1 MNKNKIFSRGGKNL
15 TGGGKW
21 GCRGREVGGEGEGS
35 GVIGGGKWGLGTPLS
50 SPPYGKAVSLRIS
63 GEYAANNWRTA
74 LFAVIVRNIFTS
86 YREYPANKT
95 GQSKK

>member
-1 MNKNKIFSRGGKNL
+1 MSDTLTLQFCIFIYSVNFIGYQILEYKL
-15 TGGGKW
+15 
-21 GCRGREVGGEGEGS
+21 VLLGEF
-35 GVIGGGKWGLGTPLS
+35 
-50 SPPYGKAVSLRIS
+50 PYGKAVSLRIS

-74 LFAVIVRNIFTS
+74 LFAVIVRNIFSS

>member
-1 MNKNKIFSRGGKNL
+1 MNLDENL
-15 TGGGKW
+15 
-21 GCRGREVGGEGEGS
+21 
-35 GVIGGGKWGLGTPLS
+35 ILGTVYLPR
-50 SPPYGKAVSLRIS
+50 PYGKAVSLRIS

>member
-1 MNKNKIFSRGGKNL
+1 MYDCVVLLIES
-15 TGGGKW
+15 
-21 GCRGREVGGEGEGS
+21 
-35 GVIGGGKWGLGTPLS
+35 LS
-50 SPPYGKAVSLRIS
+50 VCEPQQDTKVPFPYGKAVSLRIS

>member
-1 MNKNKIFSRGGKNL
+1 MHMYVFLFAYKGFWCSILYESAQY
-15 TGGGKW
+15 
-21 GCRGREVGGEGEGS
+21 S
-35 GVIGGGKWGLGTPLS
+35 
-50 SPPYGKAVSLRIS
+50 PYGKAVSLPIS

-95 GQSKK
+95 GQSKKWSRNVSSFVR

>member
-1 MNKNKIFSRGGKNL
+1 MGGVPTCSPCHFGVFKLAVLGNCYNTYIAKILVSLWKCDFETLDRINRKS
-15 TGGGKW
+15 
-21 GCRGREVGGEGEGS
+21 
-35 GVIGGGKWGLGTPLS
+35 
-50 SPPYGKAVSLRIS
+50 PYGKAVSLRIS

>member
-1 MNKNKIFSRGGKNL
+1 MISSIFAVTIMACKSLKDEQVLN
-15 TGGGKW
+15 
-21 GCRGREVGGEGEGS
+21 V
-35 GVIGGGKWGLGTPLS
+35 
-50 SPPYGKAVSLRIS
+50 PYGKAVSLRLS